1 LLLQEIVE
9 VVLPGRRGRPPSTV
23 SQDEAPGKLDASRL
37 RGLPPAFP
45 PAGGGGLGTVTAGNA
60 SPITDG
66 AAALV
71 LTTPARAAAAGC
83 EVMLNFDTLDIP

>member
-1 LLLQEIVE
+1 MREAV
-9 VVLPGRRGRPPSTV
+9 PAAV
-23 SQDEAPGKLDASRL
+23 S
-37 RGLPPAFP
+37 PPAAF
-45 PAGGGGLGTVTAGNA
+45 LQTVRQEGNA

-71 LTTPARAAAAGC
+71 LTTLSAARAAAAGC

>member
-1 LLLQEIVE
+1 MREAV
-9 VVLPGRRGRPPSTV
+9 PAAV
-23 SQDEAPGKLDASRL
+23 S
-37 RGLPPAFP
+37 PPALS
-45 PAGGGGLGTVTAGNA
+45 ANGAARGNA